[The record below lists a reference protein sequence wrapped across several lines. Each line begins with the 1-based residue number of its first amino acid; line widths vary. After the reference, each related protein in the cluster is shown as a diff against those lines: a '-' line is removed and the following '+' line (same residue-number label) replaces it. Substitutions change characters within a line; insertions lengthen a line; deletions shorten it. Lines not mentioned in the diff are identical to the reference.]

1 MAVAHVE
8 CVEEAGRTY
17 QLCLW
22 DLLES
27 IRVLKYFGRVYGRLH
42 VVLDVVGGQG
52 WRCEVVILP
61 GDD

>member
-1 MAVAHVE
+1 M
-8 CVEEAGRTY
+8 CF
-17 QLCLW
+17 W

-27 IRVLKYFGRVYGRLH
+27 VRALKYFGRVSGRLH